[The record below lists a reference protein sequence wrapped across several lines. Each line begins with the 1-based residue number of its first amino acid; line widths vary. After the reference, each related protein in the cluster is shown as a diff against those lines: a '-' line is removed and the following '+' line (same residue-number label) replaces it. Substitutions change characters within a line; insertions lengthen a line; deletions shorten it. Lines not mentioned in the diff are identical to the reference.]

1 MEDVASK
8 CGAGERG
15 RGEAGGVSEFGFWLR
30 GKEREGVGVHALHFA
45 PFIEAGE
52 RLTELPRTRTG
63 QDVDLGLG
71 LGLEAESSRV
81 RTVESL
87 FGCHP
92 GELGRSTFCASPGL
106 VVESRR
112 EVVVLGGFGSGI
124 SNGWE

>member
-1 MEDVASK
+1 M
-8 CGAGERG
+8 
-15 RGEAGGVSEFGFWLR
+15 SEFGFWLR
-30 GKEREGVGVHALHFA
+30 KRKEKELAFTLYTLR
-45 PFIEAGE
+45 PFIEAGG

-106 VVESRR
+106 VVELRR

>member
-1 MEDVASK
+1 MAAE
-8 CGAGERG
+8 
-15 RGEAGGVSEFGFWLR
+15 
-30 GKEREGVGVHALHFA
+30 KEREGVGVQSLHFA
-45 PFIEAGE
+45 PFIEAGG

-71 LGLEAESSRV
+71 LETESSRV

-112 EVVVLGGFGSGI
+112 EAVGLGGFGSGI